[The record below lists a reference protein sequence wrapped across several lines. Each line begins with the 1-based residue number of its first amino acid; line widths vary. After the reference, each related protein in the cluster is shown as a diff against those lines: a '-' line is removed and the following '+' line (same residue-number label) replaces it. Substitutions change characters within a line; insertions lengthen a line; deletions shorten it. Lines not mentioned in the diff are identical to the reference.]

1 MVCCSAGERAVLD
14 KLQQIQFLILYKQD
28 PTAEMLSYFLSAV
41 DTVQSE
47 FVVASN
53 SDEKFLLWTQNE

>member
-1 MVCCSAGERAVLD
+1 M
-14 KLQQIQFLILYKQD
+14 IN
-28 PTAEMLSYFLSAV
+28 YFPSAV

-53 SDEKFLLWTQNE
+53 SDKKFLLWTQNE